1 MSAINPEKTH
11 YGALARW
18 LHWSMALLII
28 GMVFVGAAMV
38 DSVAT
43 WQPTAVQLHK
53 WLGLTLLVLVALRL
67 VYRLRHP
74 APPLPADLPKLQALG
89 ARGSHLALY
98 GLMFAMPLVGWAMQG
113 AAGTPVVMPGG
124 WVLPALLGPDL
135 ATYGLLRD
143 LHAVFAYTLFAL
155 ILLHAGAGLYH
166 GFVRRDGVLESMTGG
181 DAHAASQ
188 GAILPAGDERPRT
201 IEMSASPP
209 QPMPAE
215 TSPPASGSPKPNEN
229 APPG

>member
-1 MSAINPEKTH
+1 VSAELRETKR
-11 YGALARW
+11 YGRPARW

-67 VYRLRHP
+67 AYRLRHRAP
-74 APPLPADLPKLQALG
+74 ALPSDLPKLQALG
-89 ARGSHLALY
+89 ARAAHVGLY
-98 GLMFAMPLVGWAMQG
+98 LLMFAMPLVGWAMQG
-113 AAGTPVVMPGG
+113 AAGTPVMMPGG
-124 WVLPALLGPDL
+124 WVLPALLAPDL

-143 LHAVFAYTLFAL
+143 LHALFAYTLFAL

-166 GFVRRDGVLESMTGG
+166 GFVRRDGVLASMLGG
-181 DAHAASQ
+181 SAAMALHASHAAESAPASAGNRTSTQQEQEQ
-188 GAILPAGDERPRT
+188 GDSE
-201 IEMSASPP
+201 SPP
-209 QPMPAE
+209 RDKNI
-215 TSPPASGSPKPNEN
+215 PPV
-229 APPG
+229 